1 MRTFLDHL
9 LALYLEAAP
18 WLVLGLLAAGLI
30 KAWVPDERLGRW
42 LGGRGIWPTVKA
54 ALLGA
59 PLPLCSCGVLPT
71 AIGLRR
77 AGASREATLSF
88 LIATPETGPDSI
100 AISYALLGPFLAIVR
115 PIAAILSAVFTGL
128 LSLLIGD
135 AGGRRETAP
144 TKTGCCSSS
153 RCASRQPTSDGCRA
167 SEQAARKDG
176 PLEKTL
182 DGLRYAFSTILDDL
196 ALWLSIGLLLAALV
210 ATLVPPLAMAEWGS
224 GLGAKLLMLLVGV
237 PMYVCATASTPI
249 AAGLLLAGIS
259 PGTVLVFLL
268 AGPATNIA
276 TIMVIRREMGM
287 ATTLAYLAGIAIA
300 SLALGIGVDLLASAW
315 RIDILAQLGDS
326 AESVPYW
333 LAALSGILLAFLAI
347 RPLRVRFIR

>member
-1 MRTFLDHL
+1 MNTFVSHL
-9 LALYLEAAP
+9 LELYLEAAP

-30 KAWVPDERLGRW
+30 EAWVPDERLGRW

-59 PLPLCSCGVLPT
+59 PLPLCSCGVLPA

-100 AISYALLGPFLAIVR
+100 AISYALLGPFLAVVR
-115 PIAAILSAVFTGL
+115 PVAAILSAVFTGL
-128 LSLLIGD
+128 LSLTIRD
-135 AGGRRETAP
+135 SQVSRARETTEPAP
-144 TKTGCCSSS
+144 TCCSKGS
-153 RCASRQPTSDGCRA
+153 CASDEPQTHG
-167 SEQAARKDG
+167 QG
-176 PLEKTL
+176 PIDKTL
-182 DGLRYAFSTILDDL
+182 HGLRHAFSTILDDL
-196 ALWLSIGLLLAALV
+196 TLWLSIGLLLAALV

-287 ATTLAYLAGIAIA
+287 TSTLAYLAGIAIA
-300 SLALGIGVDLLASAW
+300 SLALGIGVDLLADAW

-326 AESVPYW
+326 ADSVPRW
-333 LAALSGILLAFLAI
+333 LAVLSGLLLAFLAI
-347 RPLRVRFIR
+347 RPLRGKLLG

>member
-1 MRTFLDHL
+1 MSTFLDHL

-18 WLVLGLLAAGLI
+18 WLVIGLLAAGLI
-30 KAWVPDERLGRW
+30 KAWVPDERLSRW

-100 AISYALLGPFLAIVR
+100 AISYALLGPFLAVAR

-128 LSLLIGD
+128 LSLFIGD
-135 AGGRRETAP
+135 TGSRNEAVAPETA
-144 TKTGCCSSS
+144 CCSKSA
-153 RCASRQPTSDGCRA
+153 CASEQQKADSCRA
-167 SEQAARKDG
+167 SEQPTRKDG
-176 PLEKTL
+176 ALDKTL
-182 DGLRYAFSTILDDL
+182 HGLRHAFSTILDDL
-196 ALWLSIGLLLAALV
+196 TLWLSIGLLIAALV

-276 TIMVIRREMGM
+276 TIMVIRREMGL

-300 SLALGIGVDLLASAW
+300 SLVLGIGVDLLASAW

-326 AESVPYW
+326 AETVPYW
-333 LAALSGILLAFLAI
+333 LAVLSGLLLAFLAI
-347 RPLRVRFIR
+347 RPLRKKIIG